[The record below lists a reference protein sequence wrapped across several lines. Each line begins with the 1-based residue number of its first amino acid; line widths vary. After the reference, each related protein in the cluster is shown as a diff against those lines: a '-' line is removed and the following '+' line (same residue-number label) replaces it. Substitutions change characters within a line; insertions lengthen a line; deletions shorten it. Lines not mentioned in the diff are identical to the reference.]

1 MRVMKSKIIL
11 YILLLSNLFSENLF
25 EGNFGED
32 LKNLV
37 IANYKPSSTLG
48 YNAARDTMYLRVDR
62 INGEIKGV
70 YTNYAVTLPD
80 GVDPSTHIYNN
91 GSNNGLNCEHVWP
104 QSLGSGQE
112 PQKSD
117 MHHMRPCKSNVNTV
131 RGNKPF
137 GESNDSQTD
146 AWYWLSYQNSNIP
159 SSNISEY
166 SESNSFNFEPREDR
180 KGDIARSIFYFYT
193 MYENVANSNFF
204 ESQKNDLFNWNF
216 TDAPDTY
223 EINRTWLI
231 APYQQ
236 NKPNPFVVDPTLVD
250 RIYFWE
256 DILIGD
262 VNVDHFLDV
271 LDLVAMIGFII
282 DQNSYSSEM
291 LHIIDV
297 NQDDDFNVLDIVNFV
312 QIIVGN

>member
-11 YILLLSNLFSENLF
+11 YILLLSIFFSETLF
-25 EGNFGED
+25 EGNFGDD

-48 YNAARDTMYLRVDR
+48 YNTARDTMYLRVDR
-62 INGEIKGV
+62 IDGEIKGV

-193 MYENVANSNFF
+193 MYENVARFLL
-204 ESQKNDLFNWNF
+204 K
-216 TDAPDTY
+216 
-223 EINRTWLI
+223 I
-231 APYQQ
+231 
-236 NKPNPFVVDPTLVD
+236 
-250 RIYFWE
+250 
-256 DILIGD
+256 ILI
-262 VNVDHFLDV
+262 L
-271 LDLVAMIGFII
+271 
-282 DQNSYSSEM
+282 
-291 LHIIDV
+291 
-297 NQDDDFNVLDIVNFV
+297 
-312 QIIVGN
+312 